1 MMSWLPVA
9 TMPSTCQ
16 VSTTST
22 ASGRTRNMRGCASG
36 SAAALWAVL
45 VYGEADRLALHP
57 IDTWLGGI
65 HLHPGGPLW
74 RWDGARDRLVTA
86 LA

>member
-1 MMSWLPVA
+1 MSRQTPVVF
-9 TMPSTCQ
+9 CYGE
-16 VSTTST
+16 
-22 ASGRTRNMRGCASG
+22 SGRDIPMAELDITAQGRQVEA
-36 SAAALWAVL
+36 
-45 VYGEADRLALHP
+45 GEADWLALHP

-74 RWDGARDRLVTA
+74 RWDNARGRLVTD

>member
-1 MMSWLPVA
+1 MAEMDITA
-9 TMPSTCQ
+9 QGRQ
-16 VSTTST
+16 VE
-22 ASGRTRNMRGCASG
+22 A
-36 SAAALWAVL
+36 
-45 VYGEADRLALHP
+45 GEADWLALHP